1 MSVGI
6 PKEVKNN
13 EYRVAI
19 TPSGVHAMTALALDL
34 NTHDGHI
41 IYRPAAEA
49 RGFASLRVKD
59 VFH

>member
-1 MSVGI
+1 M
-6 PKEVKNN
+6 
-13 EYRVAI
+13 AI